1 VCGCVCVGVWVCVCG
16 CVWCVGVCV
25 VCGCVYVGVCV
36 YVVCVFVCVIE
47 ANAVVLVRSALC
59 WDFAQRRVV
68 VCYDVSG
75 QTPGCIFRGEGT
87 A

>member
-1 VCGCVCVGVWVCVCG
+1 MVFVCLCVCVY
-16 CVWCVGVCV
+16 GVCV
-25 VCGCVYVGVCV
+25 YVLCVFVYVCVVLWCFGVCV